1 MTRLAGAHVVVTGGS
16 EGIGLETARL
26 ARDRGARVS
35 IVSRSPDKLAAAQR
49 EVDVATAVADVTDEP
64 ALHEAL
70 RGLGPCDVLV
80 AAAGGAEPARLLEAD
95 TAALLRQVELNLL
108 GALHAVRGVL
118 PGMLAAG
125 RGHVVLVS
133 SAAALTGVYGYG
145 GYGPAKAGLRN
156 LAEVL
161 RAEHPELTVAVAYPP
176 DTLTPG
182 FARENLSKPAETA
195 AVSALVK
202 PVTAE
207 HVARALV
214 DGVERDR
221 LTITADPATALLAR
235 LPLVAGPVARASMR
249 RAVRRSRS

>member
-1 MTRLAGAHVVVTGGS
+1 MR
-16 EGIGLETARL
+16 EAR
-26 ARDRGARVS
+26 
-35 IVSRSPDKLAAAQR
+35 
-49 EVDVATAVADVTDEP
+49 
-64 ALHEAL
+64 
-70 RGLGPCDVLV
+70 
-80 AAAGGAEPARLLEAD
+80 
-95 TAALLRQVELNLL
+95 
-108 GALHAVRGVL
+108 
-118 PGMLAAG
+118 

-161 RAEHPELTVAVAYPP
+161 VAEHPWLTVSVAYPP

-182 FARENLSKPAETA
+182 FARENRTKPPETA

-202 PVTAE
+202 PVSAE

-221 LTITADPATALLAR
+221 RTITADPATALLAR
-235 LPLVAGPVARASMR
+235 LPLVAAPVARASMR
-249 RAVRRSRS
+249 RAVRRSRA